1 MANPENLLYSK
12 SHEWTRVEG
21 EEAVIGITDYA
32 QDQLGDITFVEMPEV
47 GDTLEVGDE
56 LGSVE
61 SVKAASELYMPVS
74 GEVIAINEALEDEPE
89 MVNASPFE
97 NGWLIKIKLTS
108 EPEGL
113 LSASD
118 YAELVA
124 NEAH

>member
-21 EEAVIGITDYA
+21 DEAVIGITDYA

-47 GDTLEVGDE
+47 GDNLEAGDE

-74 GEVIAINEALEDEPE
+74 GEIVAVNEALEDEPE

-97 NGWLIKIKLTS
+97 NGWLIRIKLTS